1 MEHLILT
8 GLCLKPET
16 ISPNGGFRMK
26 GVISKSMECPL
37 HPFVHSADGFFNLGG
52 GAVLSLFLL
61 FGLFSSCG

>member
-16 ISPNGGFRMK
+16 ISPNGGFHMK

-52 GAVLSLFLL
+52 GGAEPVFTVWAFL
-61 FGLFSSCG
+61 